1 MAGAAAGDFQEAGGA
16 VAFVPAAPGC
26 GLLCPFAGDWTCGTS
41 EGAAAAAVL
50 VGRPDGSTST
60 LRRPSALGAAAAVTE
75 KGKTSRPGAVQRV
88 SGSRASAGP
97 PRPLD
102 GSPNPAL
109 RVALRRCPPTRATAW
124 RARGRPPLAR
134 APTHPPRGGFLGS
147 DPFVRRRRAPPWNFQ
162 WSPDRSGGLN
172 RTPPRPPPLAL
183 ARGDGRDLPGPG
195 ACPRVS
201 PGPRTGLPRRVYFE
215 SRAAGRDREGP
226 VRGGWGRRARRLGRR
241 ARLGPA
247 VGLGCFV
254 FPPSPESKSGDRGE
268 LSLRECAALGGIGQ
282 ARGPRG
288 SAVRGRRL
296 RGFFFQVPIR
306 KRVPVRSRTP
316 GRATGRASTALSR
329 VSAAASSQAS
339 GGRPDGPPRPPP
351 PPVGGFDGILWG
363 GLWPRLRP
371 RRPAWPLDG
380 TPVTGDRRCLARGG
394 RFVPRDECGHGVLG

>member
-102 GSPNPAL
+102 GSPTPAL

-134 APTHPPRGGFLGS
+134 ASTHPPRGGFLGS

-247 VGLGCFV
+247 VGLGCF
-254 FPPSPESKSGDRGE
+254 FPQAPSRSLGTAGSSPYASAPPLAGSGKPAVLGEAPFDVGASVDFFSKSR
-268 LSLRECAALGGIGQ
+268 S
-282 ARGPRG
+282 G
-288 SAVRGRRL
+288 SAFRCVRARR
-296 RGFFFQVPIR
+296 
-306 KRVPVRSRTP
+306 
-316 GRATGRASTALSR
+316 
-329 VSAAASSQAS
+329 AARR
-339 GGRPDGPPRPPP
+339 GGRQRPSRACPRPLPHRPPGVDQMARRAPPP
-351 PPVGGFDGILWG
+351 PPPSG
-363 GLWPRLRP
+363 GLMGSCGVACGRDSVPGGPRGLWTGHP
-371 RRPAWPLDG
+371 SPG
-380 TPVTGDRRCLARGG
+380 TVD
-394 RFVPRDECGHGVLG
+394 V